1 MEEKETPSPCCV
13 PSKEA
18 HPISVLDVTS
28 MLGFG
33 EIAFLGVAGACM
45 FLGMSAGPTPPSPI
59 TPATR
64 LVHGHHAALQLRQT
78 HGLFCLPPQANRGFS
93 LLMGV
98 HPPWNVPAHAPPPR
112 IRGGSL
118 QPPARW
124 LALISGSPL
133 NRGSIHVPPTSLI
146 APAQCQARN
155 GSSRASPRPSRLHGR
170 RLPRRAKRPNRSVR
184 TRIIDHNRHW
194 NHPPTFIKPPC
205 LINFIN
211 YRPFLFLPTHRIQIS
226 LPLRPGR
233 REDA

>member
-1 MEEKETPSPCCV
+1 MGSMRAMPNTVYGIFQHHFGHFWTISRALLKPPPRSP
-13 PSKEA
+13 P
-18 HPISVLDVTS
+18 
-28 MLGFG
+28 
-33 EIAFLGVAGACM
+33 
-45 FLGMSAGPTPPSPI
+45 
-59 TPATR
+59 R
-64 LVHGHHAALQLRQT
+64 
-78 HGLFCLPPQANRGFS
+78 FS

-98 HPPWNVPAHAPPPR
+98 HPPWNVPAHAPAAV
-112 IRGGSL
+112 GDSL
-118 QPPARW
+118 QPPSRS
-124 LALISGSPL
+124 LAGADLRL
-133 NRGSIHVPPTSLI
+133 TSQSWFHPR
-146 APAQCQARN
+146 APHFPHRAVQCQARN

-184 TRIIDHNRHW
+184 TRIIDDNRHW